1 MPWCQGRPEGDC
13 PDRKN
18 DSSVRSTQ
26 GDLFLC
32 TACDEY
38 RFPTCDEVRQVRNK
52 PQANRGTA
60 GSVSGGSVPGTG
72 AGKRRDDNAAIQ
84 RSTVSSRDNHD
95 DGGAGIK
102 LIRNELL
109 SYVHFYRDCS
119 NNEALRYTIRGFCSA
134 EDISEAK
141 KLLLSE
147 FQPKLMN
154 CPYMVEC
161 RNSTA
166 RLASEAEVEDIL
178 GILDAADMQLMLG
191 SCCFVAA
198 KLDML
203 PKYGPK
209 ELNLAAV
216 VDKQVKMETAVDNIS
231 ARVEKNDSST
241 ATLASRL
248 DSFSAAMTA
257 QIEKLTNIC
266 SELSSSAHCRGS
278 GSRLLLTL
286 TGQ

>member
-1 MPWCQGRPEGDC
+1 MLQ
-13 PDRKN
+13 
-18 DSSVRSTQ
+18 
-26 GDLFLC
+26 
-32 TACDEY
+32 
-38 RFPTCDEVRQVRNK
+38 
-52 PQANRGTA
+52 
-60 GSVSGGSVPGTG
+60 GGSVPGTG

-84 RSTVSSRDNHD
+84 RSTVSSRDNRD

-109 SYVHFYRDCS
+109 SYAHFYRDCS
-119 NNEALRYTIRGFCSA
+119 NNEALRYTIHGFYSA

-147 FQPKLMN
+147 FQPKVMN
-154 CPYMVEC
+154 CPYMVER

-178 GILDAADMQLMLG
+178 GILDAADMQSMLG

-203 PKYGPK
+203 PKYGPE

-231 ARVEKNDSST
+231 ARVEQNDSSTATLASRLDSFSAAMTAQMELMEKMEKMEKTGTAIDNISARLEQNDSST

-266 SELSSSAHCRGS
+266 SELSSSASSLQGT

-286 TGQ
+286 TGL